1 MNDATERSDE
11 KPSPVMLA
19 LREYQAALDAGKKLD
34 RKAFISRFPDISDEL
49 NECLDGLDYLMA
61 AAPGLSAPGTN
72 PAKPDSVLG
81 DFRLVREIGRG
92 GMGVVY
98 EAVQISLD
106 RRVALKVLPV
116 AATFDARQLK
126 RFENEA
132 RAAAGLHHTHI
143 VPVFGVGCDRGVPY
157 YAMQLIN
164 GHPLSEVISDLRK
177 APRRGQPSVETADDL
192 VALTRQSLDS
202 SAFFRTVAMI
212 GVQAADALD
221 YAHQMGV
228 VHRDVKPANLILD
241 GRDHIWVTDFGL
253 ARIQAAPGATPLGD
267 VVGTLRYMSPEQAAG
282 DPAID
287 PRGDVYSLGATL
299 YELLTL
305 RPAFPG
311 ADRAQYLRQLVD
323 DDPIPPR
330 AINRA
335 VPVELETIVLKAM
348 AKSPADR
355 YQTAKELADDLRR
368 YLDDRPVLARRPTRW
383 ERVRKW
389 ARRHPSAFGVLLV
402 ALLLGVVGFAV
413 STALIARAHAHE
425 RKRAEEAE
433 ERLRLA
439 RRAVDDMLQFSEEEL
454 TSSSHLRP
462 LRQRLSE
469 VTFDYYQELIELQQ
483 DNPAALAELSATRD
497 RVAKILAD
505 LAVLRGV
512 GHLHLLTQTAV
523 QDDLR
528 LTIDQKARV
537 AELRK
542 RDTERS
548 GALFRSSH
556 RLPPATRR
564 ERFLALAR
572 ENEAEIAAALT
583 LQQLGRLKQI
593 ALQMQGLSAFHEPDV
608 VSELKLST
616 GQRERIRMIEFNATL
631 GPPGPQ
637 QRPPQQPT
645 KWAMRQVHGVLS
657 PEQRTRWQKMVGESF
672 QESRPAEPA
681 PR

>member
-1 MNDATERSDE
+1 MNDANDE
-11 KPSPVMLA
+11 PSPVMLA

-34 RKAFISRFPDISDEL
+34 RQAFLTRYPDIADEL

-61 AAPGLSAPGTN
+61 TAPGLSAPGAN
-72 PAKPDSVLG
+72 PARPDSILG

-157 YAMQLIN
+157 YAMQFIH
-164 GHPLSEVISDLRK
+164 GRPLSEIIDHLRK
-177 APRRGQPSVETADDL
+177 TPRPAPPTAETEDGEAI
-192 VALTRQSLDS
+192 TRQPTDS
-202 SAFFRTVAMI
+202 TAFFRTVATI
-212 GVQAADALD
+212 GVQAADALE

-241 GRDHIWVTDFGL
+241 GRDHLWVTDFGL
-253 ARIQAAPGATPLGD
+253 ARIQTAPGSTPIGD

-299 YELLTL
+299 YELLAL
-305 RPAFPG
+305 RPAFPS
-311 ADRAQYLRQLVD
+311 ADRSEYLRQVVE
-323 DDPIPPR
+323 DDPTPLR
-330 AINRA
+330 TLNRA

-348 AKSPADR
+348 AKAPTDR
-355 YQTAKELADDLRR
+355 YSTANELADDLRR
-368 YLDDRPVLARRPTRW
+368 YLDYRPILARRPTRW
-383 ERVRKW
+383 ERARKW
-389 ARRHPSAFGVLLV
+389 ARRHPSAVSVLV
-402 ALLLGVVGFAV
+402 IALFLGVIGFAV

-454 TSSSHLRP
+454 ANAQHLRP

-497 RVAKILAD
+497 RVAQILAD
-505 LAVLRGV
+505 IAVLRGAGQV
-512 GHLHLLTQTAV
+512 YLVCEPAV
-523 QDDLR
+523 QDDLG
-528 LTIDQKARV
+528 LTPEQRTRV
-537 AELRK
+537 TDVRK
-542 RDTERS
+542 RADS
-548 GALFRSSH
+548 NSQMIFRSSY
-556 RLPPATRR
+556 RMSPATRR
-564 ERFLALAR
+564 ERIVGQAR
-572 ENEAEIAAALT
+572 ANETDLVTILSADQMT
-583 LQQLGRLKQI
+583 RLKQI
-593 ALQMQGLSAFHEPDV
+593 ALQRQGLSAFHEPDI
-608 VSELKLST
+608 VSELKLT
-616 GQRERIRMIEFNATL
+616 NDQRERIRTIEFTTMVR
-631 GPPGPQ
+631 PPSSPPQKGPQ
-637 QRPPQQPT
+637 QPYRT
-645 KWAMRQVHGVLS
+645 AMRQVNNVLT
-657 PEQRTRWQKMVGESF
+657 PEQRARWQKMVGEPF
-672 QESRPAEPA
+672 QDSRPATP
-681 PR
+681 PK